1 MDRLSAGTAST
12 EVTPL
17 ALVMIARDEA
27 RCIQRCLR
35 SVAPYVD
42 RMLVLDTGSQD
53 DTVALAQACGAEVH
67 HMAWPGSFSLARNKA
82 LDLAN
87 ANWNLILDADEWVV
101 SGGESLRESVRTL
114 RGPGTVRVESQCGGL
129 ADAGVGVD
137 WLTRLLPRGV
147 RYVGAVHEQPES
159 PLPRHRLPLVV
170 RHDGYEAEPMVAKKG
185 RNRALLLTMLEQAG
199 GDDAYL
205 LYQLGKDLEA
215 YGELERAAEVYLRS
229 LGATNPAASGRSSLI
244 VRTLYCLGKSG
255 RLQTALAMAGDY
267 LEELADSPD
276 YFFTVGDLCLDA
288 AVASPQDAVA
298 EWLPMAKAA
307 WIRCLEIGERPEQDG
322 GIVGR
327 GSYLAAYNLSVV
339 HEGLDETQEARRYLH
354 LSRQMR
360 QAESEMAA
368 PPDE

>member
-1 MDRLSAGTAST
+1 MNPFSDGTAPA
-12 EVTPL
+12 ELTPL

-35 SVAPYVD
+35 SVAPFVD

-67 HMAWPGSFSLARNKA
+67 HMAWPGSFALARNKA
-82 LDLAN
+82 LELAN
-87 ANWNLILDADEWVV
+87 ASWNLILDADEWIV
-101 SGGESLRESVRTL
+101 SGGDSLRETAPKL
-114 RGPGTVRVESQCGGL
+114 RGLGTVRVESLGGGQ
-129 ADAGVGVD
+129 ASGGVAVD

-170 RHDGYEAEPMVAKKG
+170 GHDGYEAQVMEVKKG
-185 RNRALLLTMLEQAG
+185 RNRALLLAMLEQAG
-199 GDDAYL
+199 GGDAYL
-205 LYQLGKDLEA
+205 LYQLGKDFEA
-215 YGELERAAEVYLRS
+215 YGELERAADVYLRS
-229 LGATNPAASGRSSLI
+229 LGAGAPAASGRSSLI

-255 RLQTALAMAGDY
+255 RLQTALAMAGDF

-288 AVASPQDAVA
+288 AVASPQDALT

-307 WIRCLEIGERPEQDG
+307 WMRCLEIGERPEQDG
-322 GIVGR
+322 GVVGR
-327 GSYLAAYNLSVV
+327 GSFLAAYNLSVV
-339 HEGLDETQEARRYLH
+339 HEGLEEAQEASRYLH

-360 QAESEMAA
+360 QAATQCAA
-368 PPDE
+368 PPNE